1 MGEVEEGEGEDTLW
15 EYDDI
20 GMVAISEG
28 LKNLNRG
35 IRLQFGFLPLNFLAA
50 ELLTK
55 KVICCYCCQITLFF
69 GHRTM
74 MVH

>member
-28 LKNLNRG
+28 LKNLNRFFWASHNDG
-35 IRLQFGFLPLNFLAA
+35 ALIMVTMNWTKPPNTLSIRQ
-50 ELLTK
+50 
-55 KVICCYCCQITLFF
+55 
-69 GHRTM
+69 
-74 MVH
+74 